1 MLTFV
6 SHPAFAGSLSCAER
20 GSEKISDTL
29 YIICGEAQADTSVK
43 AMEQALVN
51 GRNEFLQFCIHEYCD
66 VNNLSISPKRSECS
80 TRDSIVSC
88 IRYFEYQV
96 NDLDYESDFKSCNQL
111 PMRNY
116 DQAVFDVCGMAIKE
130 SEGEALEVA
139 LAKATAQFFKL
150 CQQKYCHIRNIDIY
164 PKDTFCHRSSI
175 NRVECSQYVK
185 VEVLDRQF
193 DPDITH
199 EHHVEEVSVLFGR
212 GWSNWQQENSLMD
225 EALDMTGTH
234 LRVAY
239 SVSQYVSLGYRY
251 FDLTSDSAGLTDEAK
266 QSGQGVDFHFYPNGY
281 NQGVYLGAGA
291 GVRNYQIG
299 SRVSVLDDFVEQS
312 NVDKEVSYGLLGYKL
327 YFSQAILDIGGQIE
341 LKEEGDFSNSQVFI
355 MFGVGF

>member
-6 SHPAFAGSLSCAER
+6 SQPAFAGSLGCAEK
-20 GSEKISDTL
+20 GSQRLADNE
-29 YIICGEAQADTSVK
+29 YIICGEAQADTHAE

-51 GRNEFLQFCIHEYCD
+51 GRNEFLQFCIQDYCD
-66 VNNLSISPKRSECS
+66 VNNLSISPKRSECR

-88 IRYFEYQV
+88 MRYFVYQV
-96 NDLDYESDFKSCNQL
+96 NDLDYETEFKSCNQL

-116 DQAVFDVCGMAIKE
+116 DQASFDVCGMAIKE
-130 SEGEALEVA
+130 SEGEALETA
-139 LAKATAQFFKL
+139 LAKATAQFFSL
-150 CQQKYCHIRNIDIY
+150 CQQKYCHISNIDIF
-164 PKDTFCHRSSI
+164 PIETSCHRSGI

-199 EHHVEEVSVLFGR
+199 EHHVKEISVLFGR
-212 GWSNWQQENSLMD
+212 GRSEWQPANSITD

-234 LRVAY
+234 LRFAY
-239 SVSQYVSLGYRY
+239 SVSQHVSLGYRY
-251 FDLTSDSAGLTDEAK
+251 FDLTSDSDGLTDEAK
-266 QSGQGVDFHFYPNGY
+266 QSGHGVDFHFYPNGY

-291 GVRNYQIG
+291 GVRNYRTG
-299 SRVSVLDDFVEQS
+299 SRASVFDDFVDQS

-327 YFSQAILDIGGQIE
+327 YFSQAILDIGGQVD
-341 LKEEGDFSNSQVFI
+341 LKEQGDFSNSQVFV